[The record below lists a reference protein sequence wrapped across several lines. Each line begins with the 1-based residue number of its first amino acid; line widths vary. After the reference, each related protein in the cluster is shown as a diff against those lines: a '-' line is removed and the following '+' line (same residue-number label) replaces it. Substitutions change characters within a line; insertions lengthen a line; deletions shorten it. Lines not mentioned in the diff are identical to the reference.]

1 MYIVSMERAW
11 TYSSN
16 HTKLQVFW
24 KRWEESFCHSCH
36 WSAFFAKV
44 YDELW
49 VVRLQILTKFAT
61 VTTNHSYLVSH
72 IAFAAVYSIGTKS
85 HVIEMPYI
93 YSPLI

>member
-49 VVRLQILTKFAT
+49 LLDCRFWQSSLLWQLIIAT
-61 VTTNHSYLVSH
+61 
-72 IAFAAVYSIGTKS
+72 
-85 HVIEMPYI
+85 
-93 YSPLI
+93 